1 MRQKWFDIT
10 SFAAPGSNRFGNGGR
25 NIVRGPNLINYDMS
39 VFKQFPIRDRARLE
53 FRSEFYNLTN
63 TPHFGNPNGNVNSG
77 NFGEVSSTLGG
88 YGEREIQFAL
98 RLTF

>member
-1 MRQKWFDIT
+1 MA
-10 SFAAPGSNRFGNGGR
+10 S
-25 NIVRGPNLINYDMS
+25 
-39 VFKQFPIRDRARLE
+39 RDRID
-53 FRSEFYNLTN
+53 T
-63 TPHFGNPNGNVNSG
+63 HFGNPNGNVNSG